1 MKYKLLLIPL
11 GFTVALTGCIHSHMR
26 DQAMIDAGGVT
37 TAPVATSTRPAVR
50 VYGDTPA
57 PIVAPGVV
65 ETSPRAVVVT
75 PEVRNPVVVQD
86 APATTVAPMDD
97 MDRAVA
103 IRNMLQNDNALR
115 LAAKNVDIEIKNGA
129 AILRGT
135 VRSETER
142 QLLEQRIGAY
152 PGVTSMQD
160 RLVIAP

>member
-1 MKYKLLLIPL
+1 M
-11 GFTVALTGCIHSHMR
+11 
-26 DQAMIDAGGVT
+26 
-37 TAPVATSTRPAVR
+37 
-50 VYGDTPA
+50 
-57 PIVAPGVV
+57 
-65 ETSPRAVVVT
+65 
-75 PEVRNPVVVQD
+75 VQD

>member
-11 GFTVALTGCIHSHMR
+11 GLSVVLTGCIHSHMR
-26 DQAMIDAGGVT
+26 DQAMYDNGVTGVT
-37 TAPVATSTRPAVR
+37 TTATVPTSTRPAVR
-50 VYGDTPA
+50 VYGETPA
-57 PIVAPGVV
+57 PIVAPDVV
-65 ETSPRAVVVT
+65 PSPSV
-75 PEVRNPVVVQD
+75 
-86 APATTVAPMDD
+86 APAVPMDD

-103 IRNMLQNDNALR
+103 IRNMLQNDPAMR
-115 LAAKNVDIEIKNGA
+115 MSAKNVDIEIKNGA

-135 VRSETER
+135 VKNETER